1 MNNYQLTL
9 ILMSISSCLI
19 IVGKLLGFYLGYQYR
34 SMQLNNPQLAIDQ
47 QNQTQMENNVIER
60 IESFYGENP
69 NL

>member
-1 MNNYQLTL
+1 
-9 ILMSISSCLI
+9 MSISSCLI